1 MAKMKPFLNVEAGI
15 QSVRVEVLILRM
27 ALINLQSYTTI
38 SEPPESLGNCIAT
51 RTRFDDANGSPK
63 PTGFDANR
71 TLSEPSVLDS
81 LAVNYAE
88 RDANWTLRDPGSTT
102 SLGLHWSNAGMGF
115 DALGIGHSLHQLHQQ
130 FVCGHLHSMRTTLF
144 RKIVENQRK
153 T

>member
-1 MAKMKPFLNVEAGI
+1 MKPFLNVEAGI
-15 QSVRVEVLILRM
+15 QSILRM

-81 LAVNYAE
+81 LA
-88 RDANWTLRDPGSTT
+88 DS
-102 SLGLHWSNAGMGF
+102 
-115 DALGIGHSLHQLHQQ
+115 
-130 FVCGHLHSMRTTLF
+130 GHLHSMRTTLF